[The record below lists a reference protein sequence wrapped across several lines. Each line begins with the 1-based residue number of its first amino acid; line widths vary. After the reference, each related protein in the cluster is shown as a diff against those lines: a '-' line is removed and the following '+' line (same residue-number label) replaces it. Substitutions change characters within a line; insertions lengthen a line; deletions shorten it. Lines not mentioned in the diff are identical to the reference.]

1 LFSRQLNGFNFM
13 AEKSKQKVRSSFLAI
28 IVMVVVLGFSAG
40 VVGELWVNGFLLP
53 QISLQGF
60 DDLTK
65 RLDDLTTQKNKD
77 LKQLLSEQDFSI
89 NKVVEKIQPSLVTFY
104 NYKKPSELLSSVYL
118 DKEALGSGFVF
129 TSDGWL
135 LTSKQVINDPKK
147 EYVAQIGQE
156 VYQVKK
162 IVADEITDAVFVK
175 IERSNLPVVDL
186 GTRNILNYG
195 QSVLVATDCSGVS
208 RTTINDL
215 YYAPRNDVSDLIR
228 ASENFYQYILIKGD
242 FPAIGLGGA
251 VVNLDGKVVGVL
263 ISLDGKVLPID
274 YFSSVMKSAVQKE
287 EISRSYLGVN
297 FIDLELAPNL
307 LVAQKQGAL
316 ISSDISRRAVIA
328 NSPAQKAGLQA
339 GDIIIKV
346 ENEEVSKSRTLPELI
361 QDYEPGVTVNL
372 IVNRDGKEVEVK
384 VALEKL

>member
-1 LFSRQLNGFNFM
+1 M
-13 AEKSKQKVRSSFLAI
+13 TEKKDQKIRTSLVITI
-28 IVMVVVLGFSAG
+28 IMVVVLGFGAG

-53 QISLQGF
+53 QVRLQGF

-104 NYKKPSELLSSVYL
+104 SYKNPGMSLNSVYL

-147 EYVAQIGQE
+147 EYAVKVGAE
-156 VYQVKK
+156 VYQIKK

-175 IERSNLPVVDL
+175 IERTNLPVVDL
-186 GTRNILNYG
+186 GSKNILNYG
-195 QSVLVATDCSGVS
+195 QSVMVATDGFGVS

-215 YYAPRNDVSDLIR
+215 YYSLQNDLADLIR

-242 FPAIGLGGA
+242 FPAVSLGGA
-251 VVNLDGKVVGVL
+251 VVTLDGKVVGIL
-263 ISLDGKVLPID
+263 ISRDGKVLPD
-274 YFSSVMKSAVQKE
+274 
-287 EISRSYLGVN
+287 
-297 FIDLELAPNL
+297 
-307 LVAQKQGAL
+307 
-316 ISSDISRRAVIA
+316 
-328 NSPAQKAGLQA
+328 
-339 GDIIIKV
+339 
-346 ENEEVSKSRTLPELI
+346 
-361 QDYEPGVTVNL
+361 
-372 IVNRDGKEVEVK
+372 
-384 VALEKL
+384 